1 MQIDYQK
8 ELNGSQF
15 DAVEYCDGPEMVIA
29 GAGSGKTRV
38 LTYKIAYLIER
49 GYKPSSIM
57 ALTFTNKAATEMR
70 NRIEAKLGAGT
81 ARHLWMGTFHSI
93 FSRLLRYDADRLGYT
108 ADYVIYD
115 QQDSKNLIKTIIKDM
130 GLDEKVYKPA
140 SVQSR
145 ISMAKNKMIF
155 AHDYAANKDI
165 LSFDRYKNVPLIYKV
180 YQNYQERLKQSNAMD
195 FDDLLLNMYLLLKN
209 YPDIQN
215 KYSSEIQY
223 MLVDEYQDTN
233 YVQHCIVWLLTQK
246 YQHVCVVGD
255 DAQSIYSFRGA
266 NIDNML
272 KFTQLYQG
280 TKIVKLEQN
289 YRSTQVIVN
298 AANSI
303 IDHNQDQIKKNVFS
317 QNEIGEKIVLT
328 QTNSDIM
335 ESETACS
342 YIMRL
347 HSGLNVDYGQIA
359 ILYRTNAQ
367 SRKFEEILTRRGIPY
382 RLCGSTS
389 FYQRKEIKDV
399 LAYCR
404 LAINHNDE
412 ESFKRIVNYPARKIG
427 DTTVLHLQEAAY
439 ANSTSL
445 WQVACNPVSYGA
457 GISATTIAK
466 LAQFVELIESFA
478 NRLNALSAYDFVKT
492 IYSESGILQDL
503 HADLTPEGMS
513 RIENVEELL
522 AGIQSAAKDKLEES
536 GSELTLV
543 EYLNS
548 VTLLTDQDTDKDENT
563 DKVVLMTIHAAK
575 GLEFDA
581 VIIPGLEEDTFPSER
596 SSENMRD
603 LEEERRLFYVA
614 ITRARKYLYLM
625 YANSR
630 FEYGTTKFKMPSRFI
645 SELDPK
651 YLSADAGSVRRSLN
665 LSGYEPGQ
673 QYSQKSERPS
683 YTKSTFQSFERKPQS
698 TGNFVPR
705 TEKTPLGQRPAGA
718 EHEYKLLTDS
728 QLSVG
733 MRVEHDRFGTGVV
746 LSVEGSG
753 DSTKVIIR
761 FDAMGQK
768 TLLLKFARL
777 AIIK

>member
-215 KYSSEIQY
+215 KFSSEIQY

-457 GISATTIAK
+457 GISAPTIAK

-478 NRLNALSAYDFVKT
+478 NRLDALSAYDFVKT
-492 IYSESGILQDL
+492 ICSESGIFQDL

-705 TEKTPLGQRPAGA
+705 TKKTPLGQRQTDTVN
-718 EHEYKLLTDS
+718 EYKLLTAS